1 MAILSINLGLI
12 NLLPI
17 PALDGG
23 YILIFTYEL
32 IFKKPLSG
40 KIQLFLLQF
49 GFLFII
55 SLMIL
60 VTAFDLGF

>member
-1 MAILSINLGLI
+1 MALLSINLGLI

-23 YILIFTYEL
+23 YILLFTYEL

-40 KIQLFLLQF
+40 NIQLFLFKF

-55 SLMIL
+55 SLMLL